1 MKKKFGEGLPLVP
14 EEPNPEMILGE
25 SFMFGLRLVWKNW
38 FQSQILLR
46 KRLLISFWFPKQDQ
60 VGFSFS
66 QTKQHLVL
74 VFGMLS
80 EPLPKQHIA
89 ASCLK
94 N

>member
-1 MKKKFGEGLPLVP
+1 MQKIFGEGLPLVP
-14 EEPNPEMILGE
+14 EEPNLEMVLGE
-25 SFMFGLRLVWKNW
+25 SFMFGLLLVWKNW
-38 FQSQILLR
+38 FKVRFCLE
-46 KRLLISFWFPKQDQ
+46 KDLLISFGFPKPDQ
-60 VGFSFS
+60 VGFNFS